1 MVDLKIYKLDYLIT
15 RYNVLHSI
23 KQEEESRKFK
33 TPDYLKHEKDINEL
47 MSKLQIIILEKMIDT
62 ESGNL

>member
-1 MVDLKIYKLDYLIT
+1 MNY
-15 RYNVLHSI
+15 
-23 KQEEESRKFK
+23 RKFK